1 MKLFHYVQKGSNVL
15 ERGILSFA
23 KNPQAD
29 LSYYTRRSGAETH
42 DGVVRWMESCFE
54 GRSRGIRVFSE
65 PIRWTEKSL
74 SLQKF
79 VEQTDRFALDVTAME
94 RDGLIEAAYCS
105 PAGIVND
112 PSKIEYGTDEVLV
125 KLDSVRDI
133 DFSPVDWKKCDDAL
147 GLRFYVVPYYLLI
160 VKGGVVLPE
169 YLSLEVG
176 QTELCC

>member
-1 MKLFHYVQKGSNVL
+1 MKLFHYVQKGNNVL
-15 ERGILSFA
+15 EKGILLFA
-23 KNPQAD
+23 ENPQAD

-42 DGVVRWMESCFE
+42 DGVVRWMENCFE

-74 SLQKF
+74 SLKKF
-79 VEQTDRFALDVTAME
+79 VEQADRFAVDVTAME
-94 RDGLIEAAYCS
+94 KDGLIEAVYCS

-133 DFSPVDWKKCDDAL
+133 DFSPVDWGQCNDFL

-160 VKGGVVLPE
+160 VKGGIIPPKYV
-169 YLSLEVG
+169 SLDAE
-176 QTELCC
+176 